1 MEPINLDKLKI
12 FTGTSAE
19 ISIYDEQ
26 GSDQAPSIKK
36 TIKKIQLCPDQTH
49 IRFYFDD
56 FYFIAVPMASTIS
69 ETDTEWSAFDQESGL
84 HYTIKRIQ
92 VSS

>member
-1 MEPINLDKLKI
+1 MEPINLQELQR
-12 FTGTSAE
+12 FAGTHAE
-19 ISIYDEQ
+19 ISIQDEK
-26 GSDQAPSIKK
+26 GNDQAPAVKK
-36 TIKKIQLCPDQTH
+36 SIKKIQLCPDKTH

-56 FYFIAVPMASTIS
+56 IYFLAVPLASRIN

-84 HYTIKRIQ
+84 HYKVQ